1 MQVNFCKPIV
11 GFFCCWALCISVG
24 CGNRQGYE
32 AATTAAQ
39 LVSAGDVEVDRL
51 DEATGVVYDVQ
62 LLEARWNNSFSDDD
76 VLSTCALA
84 FFNNLSTQESPDYVR
99 MQIRR
104 GKKTIQR
111 TFSSSELML
120 ADQAI
125 DRVIDFFEWHPRMG
139 MDSLRPMIDPLFFPD
154 SLIEKIGQSVLQQD
168 TIDNAL
174 KHTEVVG
181 FESDTVGGIPVVN
194 VKVNAVRKQTRMR
207 YDAFVRVP
215 QLLVLLVAP
224 AEE

>member
-1 MQVNFCKPIV
+1 
-11 GFFCCWALCISVG
+11 
-24 CGNRQGYE
+24 
-32 AATTAAQ
+32 
-39 LVSAGDVEVDRL
+39 
-51 DEATGVVYDVQ
+51 
-62 LLEARWNNSFSDDD
+62 
-76 VLSTCALA
+76 
-84 FFNNLSTQESPDYVR
+84 

>member
-1 MQVNFCKPIV
+1 
-11 GFFCCWALCISVG
+11 
-24 CGNRQGYE
+24 
-32 AATTAAQ
+32 
-39 LVSAGDVEVDRL
+39 
-51 DEATGVVYDVQ
+51 
-62 LLEARWNNSFSDDD
+62 
-76 VLSTCALA
+76 
-84 FFNNLSTQESPDYVR
+84 
-99 MQIRR
+99 
-104 GKKTIQR
+104 
-111 TFSSSELML
+111 
-120 ADQAI
+120 
-125 DRVIDFFEWHPRMG
+125 

-181 FESDTVGGIPVVN
+181 FESDTVGGIPVIN